1 RERAVRVR
9 AHADRELLLH
19 REPDGGS
26 ERRVG
31 GRQHGCRRLF
41 LREPR
46 PAGAHGGGRHAG
58 TRDRPRRDRR
68 RRGRIDRDRPAMSI
82 RSVAWSAAR
91 VGAASVALGV
101 LAARAAVEAPRS
113 RARRRNGT
121 RPRLVY
127 GPTPI
132 ISIKYMGDAMRR
144 RGYEATTFVYGVAS
158 INQ

>member
-1 RERAVRVR
+1 
-9 AHADRELLLH
+9 
-19 REPDGGS
+19 
-26 ERRVG
+26 
-31 GRQHGCRRLF
+31 
-41 LREPR
+41 
-46 PAGAHGGGRHAG
+46 
-58 TRDRPRRDRR
+58 
-68 RRGRIDRDRPAMSI
+68 RDRPAMSI

-132 ISIKYMGDAMRR
+132 LSIKYMGDAMRR
-144 RGYEATTFVYGVAS
+144 RGYEGTTFVYGGAS
-158 INQ
+158 INQRADFAQTFDELFGGSASRSAVLLRALVGPYVALGRMLGRGDVFHFFFDGGFLRETPLRFLELQLLHL